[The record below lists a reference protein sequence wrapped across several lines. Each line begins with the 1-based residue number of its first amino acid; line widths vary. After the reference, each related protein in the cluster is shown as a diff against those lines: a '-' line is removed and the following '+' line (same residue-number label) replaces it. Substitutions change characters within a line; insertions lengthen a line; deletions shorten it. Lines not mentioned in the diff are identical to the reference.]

1 MITGL
6 YSITHKE
13 TGKMYVGQS
22 KHLRRRFAR
31 HKRDAMKDPDC
42 NGYISR
48 AIAKHGPDAFE
59 FMILVVCPFGG
70 YLNDLERNAIASY
83 GTLAPAGYNLSLGGF
98 GGSRWSEEAKAR
110 RRAKPAWNK
119 GIPQSEEAKRKQS
132 ISMMGKPSP
141 QKGKPRTSEEKAKQ
155 SAAMK
160 GRPAWNKGIPLSEE
174 TKRLL
179 QKVDKAYT
187 KTPEYR
193 ARMSAAVKAAKSKGA
208 DQHGKYV
215 HPQD

>member
-13 TGKMYVGQS
+13 TGKMYIGQS
-22 KHLRRRFAR
+22 NHLRRRFAR
-31 HKRDAMKDPDC
+31 HKRDAMKNPEC

-59 FMILVVCPFGG
+59 FKILVICPFGD
-70 YLNDLERNAIASY
+70 YLNDLESNAIASY

-98 GGSRWSEEAKAR
+98 GGSQLSDEVKLR
-110 RRAKPAWNK
+110 RKSRPAWNK

-132 ISMMGKPSP
+132 LSMMGKLSP
-141 QKGKPRTSEEKAKQ
+141 QKGKPKTDEEKSKQ

-160 GRPAWNKGIPLSEE
+160 GRQPWNKGMPLSEDQ
-174 TKRLL
+174 KQLLRL
-179 QKVDKAYT
+179 VDRSYT

-193 ARMSAAVKAAKSKGA
+193 AKMSAAVKAAKAKGA
-208 DQHGKYV
+208 GSNG
-215 HPQD
+215 

>member
-6 YSITHKE
+6 YSITHKQ
-13 TGKMYVGQS
+13 TGKMYIGQS

-48 AIAKHGPDAFE
+48 AIAKYGADAFE
-59 FMILVVCPFGG
+59 FKILVVCPFGD

-98 GGSRWSEEAKAR
+98 GGSQLSDEAKAR
-110 RRAKPAWNK
+110 RRGRPAWNK

-132 ISMMGKPSP
+132 LSMMGKPSP
-141 QKGKPRTSEEKAKQ
+141 QKGKPKTAEEKAKQ

-160 GRPAWNKGIPLSEE
+160 GRTAWNKGVPMAEE
-174 TKRLL
+174 QKQALRL
-179 QKVDKAYT
+179 VDRSYT

-193 ARMSAAVKAAKSKGA
+193 AKMSAAVKAAKARGSVSNG
-208 DQHGKYV
+208 
-215 HPQD
+215 

>member
-13 TGKMYVGQS
+13 TGKMYIGQS

-31 HKRDAMKDPDC
+31 HKRDAMKDPEC

-48 AIAKHGPDAFE
+48 AIAKYGPDAFE
-59 FMILVVCPFGG
+59 FKILVVCQFGD

-98 GGSRWSEEAKAR
+98 GGSQLSEEVKLR
-110 RRAKPAWNK
+110 RRSRPAWNK
-119 GIPQSEEAKRKQS
+119 GIPQSDDAKRKQS
-132 ISMMGKPSP
+132 ITMTGRPNPNQGKPVSDE
-141 QKGKPRTSEEKAKQ
+141 QKRKQ

-160 GRPAWNKGIPLSEE
+160 GRKPWNKGIPLSEE
-174 TKRLL
+174 QKQLLRL
-179 QKVDKAYT
+179 VDRSYT

-193 ARMSAAVKAAKSKGA
+193 AKMSAAVKAAKARGA
-208 DQHGKYV
+208 GSNG
-215 HPQD
+215 